1 MIVSSRVRRF
11 RLRYRSTDLE
21 LPLGEFIVGRS
32 SECHLA
38 LDDARVSRR
47 HARFHVEP
55 ASVHVDDLGSRNG
68 VHVNGHRIQEPTR
81 LDHLARVGI
90 GDQLLTLVVLD
101 EDPHRTLEL
110 AVVHCVRCGAPN
122 ARGAERCERCR
133 EPLPGSRRHLAQTVE
148 LPRPVGET
156 ETPRS
161 TPQSSFD
168 VVRGLAEKAFALGKR
183 DDAERLLRPQLESL
197 LALAQSE
204 GELDDALFSA
214 AAQAALRL
222 VDQGPATRWIDWL
235 FAFHESASRLMSLEI
250 IDGLYEKARKV
261 GYADPRPAHAYVA
274 SLAAAARDYGPAERF
289 RLKRIEGLVRVL
301 RG

>member
-1 MIVSSRVRRF
+1 
-11 RLRYRSTDLE
+11 
-21 LPLGEFIVGRS
+21 
-32 SECHLA
+32 
-38 LDDARVSRR
+38 
-47 HARFHVEP
+47 
-55 ASVHVDDLGSRNG
+55 
-68 VHVNGHRIQEPTR
+68 
-81 LDHLARVGI
+81 
-90 GDQLLTLVVLD
+90 
-101 EDPHRTLEL
+101 
-110 AVVHCVRCGAPN
+110 
-122 ARGAERCERCR
+122 CR

-197 LALAQSE
+197 LALAQSK

-301 RG
+301 RGGSLDRARQRAAHRRDPRAALRGRWERRPRRASEGRRLRRHRGRRHRRLARGRPRASDGARTRLLEGARRSGPRGDRDSRPRPVSG